1 MVIAYIRVST
11 QEQSY
16 QGQRHEIE
24 LWSRQNRISVD
35 KWVEEKVSGLR
46 NIQERT
52 LGKVIGKMKEG
63 DLLVCTELSR
73 LGRNMMMVMSIL
85 NLCSE
90 KNIRIKSIKDK
101 FELSDSLHS
110 KIIAFAFSLA
120 AEIERNLIAER
131 TREALAAKKAE
142 GIKLG
147 RPCGKSRERQ
157 RYDRMRGDVFRM
169 LDQKKTRKEIA
180 DRIGIHPNTLSRYL
194 KEEYNPYANYLKIK
208 STLIFLIG
216 PVGPSNVLFPI
227 SEKGRKDAK
236 GRCRGYSADWRALA
250 FEIRQNGVSSSGKV
264 INNPLLITAVRYLI
278 I

>member
-194 KEEYNPYANYLKIK
+194 KEEYNP
-208 STLIFLIG
+208 
-216 PVGPSNVLFPI
+216 
-227 SEKGRKDAK
+227 
-236 GRCRGYSADWRALA
+236 
-250 FEIRQNGVSSSGKV
+250 
-264 INNPLLITAVRYLI
+264 
-278 I
+278 

>member
-24 LWSRQNRISVD
+24 TWCRQKGVSID
-35 KWVEEKVSGLR
+35 KWVEEKVSGMR
-46 NIQERT
+46 NFKERT
-52 LGKVIGKMKEG
+52 LGKAIGKLKEG

-85 NLCSE
+85 NRCSE
-90 KNIRIKSIKDK
+90 KKIRIKSIKDN
-101 FELSDSLHS
+101 FELSDSLQS

-147 RPCGKSRERQ
+147 RPCGQSRERQ
-157 RYDRMRGDVFRM
+157 RYDGMKEDVMRM
-169 LDQKKTRKEIA
+169 LEQKIPRRVIA
-180 DRIGIHPNTLSRYL
+180 KKVGIHPNTLSRYL
-194 KEEYNPYANYLKIK
+194 KEDNL
-208 STLIFLIG
+208 
-216 PVGPSNVLFPI
+216 
-227 SEKGRKDAK
+227 
-236 GRCRGYSADWRALA
+236 
-250 FEIRQNGVSSSGKV
+250 
-264 INNPLLITAVRYLI
+264 
-278 I
+278 